1 MPNSN
6 WRGAQ
11 YQRLGS
17 HESVEMG
24 MEGAGLPFFWGG
36 GLNLRVS
43 QQDKAKGRRR
53 LRGPSHCVDDVNAV
67 GQVLAITL

>member
-1 MPNSN
+1 MQPGATAAPSVRMPNSN

-36 GLNLRVS
+36 G
-43 QQDKAKGRRR
+43 
-53 LRGPSHCVDDVNAV
+53 
-67 GQVLAITL
+67 